1 MFRFRNRSGSRRVPA
16 PAAVGT
22 RVGTDDG
29 FRAVVDTRSVVQ
41 PLGSGHRVEWWVGGE
56 DRWYDPSTE
65 AAVRQ
70 VRPGAAPV
78 LETRLRV
85 SGGDVVATTWAA
97 VGRGSTGPA
106 VVVELAN
113 ETPVPVAVAVAV
125 QAASGGQVRRI
136 SADGRRLLVDGT
148 TAVVVDREPGRYA
161 LVDAAQDLWA
171 MVSGGGA
178 QVEPPRSVRCRIGAA
193 AGALVVPLPH
203 RASLRFAIPA
213 ADLVE
218 NPAASFPD
226 ADRVA
231 AGWTAR
237 LVDAATVDIPDGV
250 LSAGAHRAL
259 VDLQLA
265 EPTAVG
271 AVELAR
277 WGLGRQAVETLAATS
292 DPAAERLVAAAH
304 LWRLHRNPAW
314 FEGPS
319 GLPLEDLV
327 RAPADRVEATGALGV
342 LADLLD
348 ARGEAR
354 SAADAREA
362 AAGVALAS
370 LPPTD
375 PPTTT
380 LRHLSDCLAR
390 ESIDGLDLLTEV
402 PAAWLGGGIE
412 VHGLATPHGRLGYA
426 VRWHGDRPAL
436 LWELDRWD
444 DRPVVLRVPGLDT
457 AFSTDEPTGE
467 ALLAAPAG
475 RVPPRSVAASPPDG
489 GEFF

>member
-1 MFRFRNRSGSRRVPA
+1 MFRVRNRSRSHRVPSHVE
-16 PAAVGT
+16 VGT
-22 RVGTDDG
+22 RMGTDDG
-29 FRAVVDTRSVVQ
+29 FRAVVDARSVVQ

-70 VRPGAAPV
+70 VRPGVAPV

-85 SGGDVVATTWAA
+85 SGGDVMATTWAA
-97 VGRGSTGPA
+97 VGRGSIGPA

-113 ETPVPVAVAVAV
+113 ETSVPVAVAVAV
-125 QAASGGQVRRI
+125 QAASGGQVRRM

-148 TAVVVDREPGRYA
+148 TAVVVDREPGCYA
-161 LVDAAQDLWA
+161 LVDAAEDLWA
-171 MVSGGGA
+171 MVSGGRT
-178 QVEPPRSVRCRIGAA
+178 QVEQPRSVRCRIGAA

-203 RASLRFAIPA
+203 RGSLRFAVPA

-218 NPAASFPD
+218 NPSASFPD

-231 AGWTAR
+231 AGWAAR
-237 LVDAATVDIPDGV
+237 LIDAATVDIPDGA
-250 LSAGAHRAL
+250 LSAGVHRAL

-265 EPTAVG
+265 KPTAVG

-277 WGLGRQAVETLAATS
+277 WGLGRQAVETLAATL
-292 DPAAERLVAAAH
+292 DPVAKRLVAAAH
-304 LWRLHRNPAW
+304 LWRLHRDPAW

-327 RAPADRVEATGALGV
+327 REPVDRVEVAGALGA

-348 ARGEAR
+348 VRGDTR
-354 SAADAREA
+354 SAADAREV
-362 AAGVALAS
+362 AAGAALVS
-370 LPPTD
+370 LSPTD
-375 PPTTT
+375 PATTT
-380 LRHLSDCLAR
+380 LRDLSNCLAL
-390 ESIDGLDLLTEV
+390 ESVDGLDLLTEV
-402 PAAWLGGGIE
+402 PDTWLGGGIE
-412 VHGLATPHGRLGYA
+412 VHGLATPYGRLGYA

-436 LWELDRWD
+436 LWELDRRD
-444 DRPVVLRVPGLDT
+444 DRPVVLRAPGLDT
-457 AFSTDEPTGE
+457 AFSTDEPIGE
-467 ALLAAPAG
+467 TLLAAPAG
-475 RVPPRSVAASPPDG
+475 WVTPRSAAASPPDG

>member
-1 MFRFRNRSGSRRVPA
+1 M
-16 PAAVGT
+16 
-22 RVGTDDG
+22 
-29 FRAVVDTRSVVQ
+29 
-41 PLGSGHRVEWWVGGE
+41 
-56 DRWYDPSTE
+56 
-65 AAVRQ
+65 
-70 VRPGAAPV
+70 

-390 ESIDGLDLLTEV
+390 ESIDGLDLLT
-402 PAAWLGGGIE
+402 I
-412 VHGLATPHGRLGYA
+412 
-426 VRWHGDRPAL
+426 
-436 LWELDRWD
+436 
-444 DRPVVLRVPGLDT
+444 
-457 AFSTDEPTGE
+457 
-467 ALLAAPAG
+467 
-475 RVPPRSVAASPPDG
+475 
-489 GEFF
+489 

>member
-41 PLGSGHRVEWWVGGE
+41 PLGSGHRVEWWVGGG

-125 QAASGGQVRRI
+125 QAASGGQVRRM

-171 MVSGGGA
+171 VVSGGGA
-178 QVEPPRSVRCRIGAA
+178 QVELPRSVRCRIGAA

-203 RASLRFAIPA
+203 RASLRFAVPA

-218 NPAASFPD
+218 NPSASFPD

-277 WGLGRQAVETLAATS
+277 WGNTGRHIGSGGRTVGGGCPSLAPPPGSGLVRGSIGPTSGGPGPGTGRPSRGSGRPWSAGRLAGRPGRGSVGCRCQGGGSRSGLGQPATDRSAHDNAATLIGLPGLGINRRSRPSHRDARRLAGWGNRSARPGHSPRPPGLRRALARRPASPAVGTGPLGR
-292 DPAAERLVAAAH
+292 PAGGPPGPRTG
-304 LWRLHRNPAW
+304 HR
-314 FEGPS
+314 
-319 GLPLEDLV
+319 
-327 RAPADRVEATGALGV
+327 
-342 LADLLD
+342 LLD
-348 ARGEAR
+348 R
-354 SAADAREA
+354 
-362 AAGVALAS
+362 
-370 LPPTD
+370 
-375 PPTTT
+375 
-380 LRHLSDCLAR
+380 
-390 ESIDGLDLLTEV
+390 
-402 PAAWLGGGIE
+402 
-412 VHGLATPHGRLGYA
+412 
-426 VRWHGDRPAL
+426 
-436 LWELDRWD
+436 
-444 DRPVVLRVPGLDT
+444 
-457 AFSTDEPTGE
+457 
-467 ALLAAPAG
+467 
-475 RVPPRSVAASPPDG
+475 
-489 GEFF
+489 

>member
-1 MFRFRNRSGSRRVPA
+1 MFRFRNRSGFRRVPV

-41 PLGSGHRVEWWVGGE
+41 PLGSGHRVEWWVGGG

-85 SGGDVVATTWAA
+85 SGGDVVATPWAA
-97 VGRGSTGPA
+97 VGRGATGPA

-125 QAASGGQVRRI
+125 QAASGGQVRRM

-213 ADLVE
+213 A
-218 NPAASFPD
+218 
-226 ADRVA
+226 
-231 AGWTAR
+231 
-237 LVDAATVDIPDGV
+237 
-250 LSAGAHRAL
+250 AL
-259 VDLQLA
+259 V
-265 EPTAVG
+265 
-271 AVELAR
+271 
-277 WGLGRQAVETLAATS
+277 
-292 DPAAERLVAAAH
+292 
-304 LWRLHRNPAW
+304 
-314 FEGPS
+314 
-319 GLPLEDLV
+319 
-327 RAPADRVEATGALGV
+327 
-342 LADLLD
+342 
-348 ARGEAR
+348 
-354 SAADAREA
+354 
-362 AAGVALAS
+362 
-370 LPPTD
+370 
-375 PPTTT
+375 
-380 LRHLSDCLAR
+380 
-390 ESIDGLDLLTEV
+390 
-402 PAAWLGGGIE
+402 
-412 VHGLATPHGRLGYA
+412 
-426 VRWHGDRPAL
+426 
-436 LWELDRWD
+436 
-444 DRPVVLRVPGLDT
+444 
-457 AFSTDEPTGE
+457 
-467 ALLAAPAG
+467 
-475 RVPPRSVAASPPDG
+475 
-489 GEFF
+489 